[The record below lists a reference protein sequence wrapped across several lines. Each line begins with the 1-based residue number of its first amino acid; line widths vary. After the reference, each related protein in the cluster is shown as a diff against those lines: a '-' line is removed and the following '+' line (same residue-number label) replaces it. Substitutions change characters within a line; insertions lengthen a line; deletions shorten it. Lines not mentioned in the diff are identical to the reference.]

1 MLDSIRKLFTGDT
14 AQAGDNEAAL
24 HLAAAILLIEVAK
37 SDRAIDD
44 EETVRLRETL
54 KRDWQLNEADLNGLM
69 DVAQDAS
76 DAKGSLNQH
85 IDLINRNFS
94 AARKLDLVRSLWQ
107 AACADGDIHRRE
119 EVFIQRL
126 ADLLEVP
133 DAELIR
139 ARQWAL
145 DSEKGE

>member
-1 MLDSIRKLFTGDT
+1 M
-14 AQAGDNEAAL
+14 
-24 HLAAAILLIEVAK
+24 AAAILLIEVAK

-44 EETVRLRETL
+44 EEIVRLRETL
-54 KRDWQLNEADLNGLM
+54 KRDWQLNEADLDGLM

-76 DAKGSLNQH
+76 DTKLSLNQH

-94 AARKLDLVRSLWQ
+94 AARKLDLFRSLWQ
-107 AACADGDIHRRE
+107 AACADGDIHHRE

-133 DAELIR
+133 QDELIR
-139 ARQWAL
+139 ARKWAL